1 MIVELEHTPKVT
13 LKEIVPMVLEIKQD
27 HINLLGTQFLIL
39 IDEEGNLK
47 RIKNIILDE
56 SSSSKLT
63 QLLWNFAF
71 IHLTVQ
77 KSRGQFGHSE
87 IAIKI
92 KNILNKILSKLRRC
106 RSMCDITTL
115 IQYMEREGI
124 LINSLL

>member
-1 MIVELEHTPKVT
+1 MNIELQYAPNVI
-13 LKEIVPMVLEIKQD
+13 LKEIVPAVLEIKQD
-27 HINLLGTQFLIL
+27 HINVLGTQFLVL
-39 IDEEGNLK
+39 IDEEGNFK
-47 RIKNIILDE
+47 SIKNIVLDE
-56 SSSSKLT
+56 FSSSKLT

-77 KSRGQFGHSE
+77 RSRGQFGHSE
-87 IAIKI
+87 IGIKI

-115 IQYMEREGI
+115 IQYMEREGM

>member
-1 MIVELEHTPKVT
+1 MNVELEYAPKVT

-39 IDEEGNLK
+39 IDEEGNFK
-47 RIKNIILDE
+47 RIKNILLDE

-71 IHLTVQ
+71 VHLTVQ
-77 KSRGQFGHSE
+77 RSRGQFGHSE
-87 IAIKI
+87 IGVNI

-115 IQYMEREGI
+115 IQYMEREGMR
-124 LINSLL
+124 INSLL